1 MDHGWI
7 ALLRL
12 VHIVCGVLWIG
23 GVVMVS
29 VFLIPAARDLG
40 PSGGALMEYLTRVR
54 RLPIYLMAVAILT
67 VLVGITLFMIDSSS
81 YGSAWAGSPAGIA
94 YSIGGVLALATVAV
108 GMAVNSPAGRRLGNL
123 AAEVRASGNPPTPEQ
138 SAAMG
143 QLRRRLAGGAYASAI
158 LGLLAAAAMA
168 VARYI

>member
-12 VHIVCGVLWIG
+12 VHIIGGVLWIG

-29 VFLIPAARDLG
+29 VFLIPATRDLG

-54 RLPIYLMAVAILT
+54 RLPIYLMVVAVLT
-67 VLVGITLFMIDSSS
+67 VLAGIALFIIDSSS
-81 YGSAWAGSPAGIA
+81 YGSAWAGSPAGMA
-94 YSIGGVLALATVAV
+94 YSIGGVFALATVVV

-123 AAEVRASGNPPTPEQ
+123 AGEVRAAGNPPTPEQ

-143 QLRRRLAGGAYASAI
+143 RLRRRLAAGSYAAAI
-158 LGLLAAAAMA
+158 LGILAAAAMA
-168 VARYI
+168 VARYL